1 MLFYLFITLIV
12 DVAFILINLGINH
25 LIYNLSVVYIV
36 LSILLG
42 TIIVYL
48 MDFVVFGLIYIL
60 PDKWFKKDLN
70 FYKASEQQKQFYKKL
85 GIKKKDWISMGENII
100 AKKKKA
106 FWAHIFATIL
116 GFLIMLVFPI
126 EYWFII
132 SVPIALMN
140 FVLNG
145 IPIMAIKYNF

>member
-48 MDFVVFGLIYIL
+48 MDFIVFGLIYIL

-100 AKKKKA
+100 TKKKKA